1 MSRSLGYPYFGISF
15 PSFGRLTY
23 HPPMANSLEADA
35 KRVLIA
41 DDHPLY
47 RDALRAIIPQALPN
61 AQMSEAGCQKE
72 VVDNVTS
79 DSSFDLIVLDLNL
92 PGATGLSCLRHLR
105 ETAQLT
111 PIMVVSGND
120 DPATMRDVVMAGAT
134 GYVPKSASR
143 QVLIDA
149 IRVIMGGGTYLPTA
163 AVLALRQAHTPAAP
177 LTKVAAPDDLTSRQK
192 KVLKLLAEGLSNK
205 HIARE
210 LQISEITVKAHVS
223 LILKKLGVANRVQA
237 AMEARRLLSD

>member
-1 MSRSLGYPYFGISF
+1 MSRSQGYPYFGISL

-23 HPPMANSLEADA
+23 HSPMEADA

-47 RDALRAIIPQALPN
+47 RDALRAIVPQAMPN
-61 AQMSEAGCQKE
+61 AEMSEAGCQKE

-105 ETAQLT
+105 EIAQLT

-143 QVLIDA
+143 QVLVDA

-163 AVLALRQAHTPAAP
+163 AVLALRQAQTAAAAP
-177 LTKVAAPDDLTSRQK
+177 LTKVTARDDLTSRQK

>member
-1 MSRSLGYPYFGISF
+1 MSRSQGYPYFGISF
-15 PSFGRLTY
+15 AERTDLTY
-23 HPPMANSLEADA
+23 HARMATAPEFNA

-47 RDALRAIIPQALPN
+47 RDALRAIVPQAMPD
-61 AQMSEAGCQKE
+61 AQVSEAGCQKD
-72 VVDNVTS
+72 VIDNVIS

-92 PGATGLSCLRHLR
+92 PGATGLSCLRHVR

-134 GYVPKSASR
+134 GYVPKSAPR
-143 QVLIDA
+143 QVLVDA
-149 IRVIMGGGTYLPTA
+149 IRAIMGGGTYLPTA
-163 AVLALRQAHTPAAP
+163 AVLALRRAQTQEAAVP
-177 LTKVAAPDDLTSRQK
+177 KTAARDELTLRQK
-192 KVLKLLAEGLSNK
+192 KVLKLLAEGMSNK

-237 AMEARRLLSD
+237 AMEAKRLLND

>member
-1 MSRSLGYPYFGISF
+1 MGNGPETG
-15 PSFGRLTY
+15 
-23 HPPMANSLEADA
+23 A

-47 RDALRAIIPQALPN
+47 RDALLAIIPQAMPS
-61 AQMSEAGCQKE
+61 ARMSEAGCQKE
-72 VVDNVTS
+72 AVDSVTS

-105 ETAQLT
+105 DVAPLT
-111 PIMVVSGND
+111 PILVVSGND
-120 DPATMRDVVMAGAT
+120 DPATMREVVMAGAT
-134 GYVPKSASR
+134 GYVPKSAPR

-149 IRVIMGGGTYLPTA
+149 IRLIMGGGTYLPTA
-163 AVLALRQAHTPAAP
+163 AVLASRQPPTPDALPTNAGASEE
-177 LTKVAAPDDLTSRQK
+177 LTLRQK
-192 KVLKLLAEGLSNK
+192 KVLRLLAKGLSNK
-205 HIARE
+205 NIARE

-237 AMEARRLLSD
+237 AMEARKLLSD